1 MTHDSLISCVFVCVL
16 GLSDRE
22 DWLELNDR
30 GVKTILPA
38 DKPVHPVD
46 KDPAPVAQPHVD
58 PDLGPDALVQPKNP
72 NIPILPKPPI
82 KVRHKCLFLIIHRS

>member
-1 MTHDSLISCVFVCVL
+1 MTLLFHVFVSLL

-58 PDLGPDALVQPKNP
+58 PDVGPDALVQPKNP

-82 KVRHKCLFLIIHRS
+82 KVRHEYLFLIIHCD

>member
-1 MTHDSLISCVFVCVL
+1 MTLLFHVFVCVL

-58 PDLGPDALVQPKNP
+58 PDVGPDTLVQTKNP

-82 KVRHKCLFLIIHRS
+82 KVRYKYLFLIIHCS